1 MVANHNRLWGHIV
14 KTKISRIFQFTKS
27 FFNFFCGPSR
37 LRSEGLSVTG
47 TNVTITPMDQNT
59 PTWDY
64 RWVDLSVFYFLKTCW
79 SYPLKTSNTTGR
91 DCVSPFIPTKSH
103 SRRRLSAESF
113 FKSWFEDSEYLLLIV
128 DTFGPQTQDSW
139 MQIRCDR
146 HLHQWPSNKPSVLT
160 TVLDFIDGWFPI
172 TCYECTI
179 EQGPSQYTLGHF
191 NSR

>member
-1 MVANHNRLWGHIV
+1 MRIELTTETLQVFLAKALVHASPNFPTLRLLV
-14 KTKISRIFQFTKS
+14 SRFIGF
-27 FFNFFCGPSR
+27 
-37 LRSEGLSVTG
+37 L
-47 TNVTITPMDQNT
+47 
-59 PTWDY
+59 
-64 RWVDLSVFYFLKTCW
+64 FLKNLMVLPVKNIQHYWEEMCLFL
-79 SYPLKTSNTTGR
+79 YPM
-91 DCVSPFIPTKSH
+91 KSH

-191 NSR
+191 NFIG